1 MRIRVYTLSTI
12 FYLKAWGGKV
22 VRIKLD
28 YTSSVPMY
36 QQIKSAIKN
45 NIFNGEIIDKELL
58 PSIRQLAKELNVSM
72 ITVKRAYSDL
82 ENEGLV
88 SSASGRGTFVNL
100 EDYSAV
106 LENRRN
112 EMLARLREQVDEVR
126 AAGISEEEIIQMVI
140 EEYNMVGRK

>member
-1 MRIRVYTLSTI
+1 M
-12 FYLKAWGGKV
+12 
-22 VRIKLD
+22 RIKLD

-88 SSASGRGTFVNL
+88 SSAAGRGTFVNL